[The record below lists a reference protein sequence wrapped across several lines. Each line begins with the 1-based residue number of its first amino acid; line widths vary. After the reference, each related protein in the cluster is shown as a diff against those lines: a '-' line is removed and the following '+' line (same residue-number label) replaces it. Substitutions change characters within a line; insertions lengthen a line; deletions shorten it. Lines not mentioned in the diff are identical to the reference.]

1 VIRDDILSRPRLAVR
16 PTRHGR
22 SVNHLRLG
30 RPVLFGAA
38 LAIVAATVAGC
49 GHTSAAPT
57 WQQVGKSTVNSLT
70 GAEGLASRADDSLL
84 HRGLGSVPAKLRLQ
98 GWSHV
103 GDPDIISGDTFDAY
117 QAAATKKQKLF
128 TVTTSGGTLLEYTHA
143 LDPGELFNNS
153 FDTVSPDGQWLVS
166 GEFGEQHR
174 LQVFPAP
181 LLNHS
186 TPVAGGALPQ
196 AGQIALNT
204 PVTNIQGCDF
214 VTATELVC
222 SADDAAKDVVRLDLP
237 GPLDGKATT
246 AAVTTLFQIPRVSK
260 CTGTFEA
267 EGIDYDVKTKLLH
280 VQIVS
285 PGLCK
290 GVTTI
295 LAYRLQ
301 DAPQSK
307 S

>member
-1 VIRDDILSRPRLAVR
+1 MN
-16 PTRHGR
+16 RHPLGR
-22 SVNHLRLG
+22 SA
-30 RPVLFGAA
+30 LFGAA
-38 LAIVAATVAGC
+38 LAIVATAVAGC
-49 GHTSAAPT
+49 GHSSPAQT
-57 WQQVGKSTVNSLT
+57 WQQVGRSTVNSLT

-103 GDPDIISGDTFDAY
+103 GDPDILSGDTFDAY
-117 QAAATKKQKLF
+117 QAAASKKQKMF
-128 TVTTSGGTLLEYTHA
+128 SVTTVGGTLLEYTHD

-186 TPVAGGALPQ
+186 TPPGGGTLPQ
-196 AGQIALNT
+196 AGQIALSR
-204 PVTNIQGCDF
+204 PVTDIQGCDF
-214 VTATELVC
+214 VTATELIC
-222 SADDAAKDVVRLDLP
+222 SADDADKDVVRLDLP
-237 GPLDGKATT
+237 GPLDGRATT
-246 AAVTTLFQIPRVSK
+246 ATVTTLFQIPRVSK
-260 CTGTFEA
+260 CSGTFEA
-267 EGIDYDVKTKLLH
+267 EGIDYDGKTRTLR